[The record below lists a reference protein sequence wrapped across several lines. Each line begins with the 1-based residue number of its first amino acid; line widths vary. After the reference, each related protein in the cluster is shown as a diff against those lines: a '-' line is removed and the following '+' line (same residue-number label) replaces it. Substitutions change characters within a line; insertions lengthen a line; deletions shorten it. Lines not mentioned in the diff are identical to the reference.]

1 MRAYRTHPTMRA
13 TACFICYV
21 YLEMVMPDLL
31 KIIFEIASFLIQF
44 ILAVV
49 GLWYCI
55 ETRKLRIES
64 EKQTNN
70 SLMQKKLLITPYL
83 LLGIAVSADDITK
96 RIDVDDEFKKQIK
109 DKIRRDFKISDP
121 ADIDEHFHKII
132 TNFSKISIV
141 SIINVTDKIA
151 SDISV
156 YIYDNKAK
164 NFTSSTRLPQV
175 LVKEDTRNIL
185 IDGNP
190 LSKEEFLEEIKGKY
204 NIKTISEYLS
214 NHTQTKNH
222 NSLILVAFMDIEGNS
237 SMFIRPFE
245 RRGNQS
251 FHSPQHLIS

>member
-1 MRAYRTHPTMRA
+1 
-13 TACFICYV
+13 
-21 YLEMVMPDLL
+21 MPDSIKLL
-31 KIIFEIASFLIQF
+31 FEIANPLIQF
-44 ILAVV
+44 TLAGI

-96 RIDVDDEFKKQIK
+96 DDEFKNQIK
-109 DKIRRDFKISDP
+109 DKIRRDFNISDP
-121 ADIDEHFHKII
+121 ADIDEHFHEII

-164 NFTSSTRLPQV
+164 NFTSNNTSPQV
-175 LVKEDTRNIL
+175 LLKGDTQNIL

-204 NIKTISEYLS
+204 NIKIKTISEYLS

>member
-1 MRAYRTHPTMRA
+1 
-13 TACFICYV
+13 
-21 YLEMVMPDLL
+21 MPDLL

-55 ETRKLRIES
+55 ETRKLRLES

-96 RIDVDDEFKKQIK
+96 RIDVDDEFKNQLK
-109 DKIRRDFKISDP
+109 DQIRRDFKISDP

-132 TNFSKISIV
+132 TNFSNTSIV

-151 SDISV
+151 CDISA

-164 NFTSSTRLPQV
+164 NFTSSNTLPQV
-175 LVKEDTRNIL
+175 LVKGDTENIL
-185 IDGNP
+185 INGNP

-237 SMFIRPFE
+237 SMFIRPFA

>member
-1 MRAYRTHPTMRA
+1 
-13 TACFICYV
+13 
-21 YLEMVMPDLL
+21 
-31 KIIFEIASFLIQF
+31 
-44 ILAVV
+44 
-49 GLWYCI
+49 
-55 ETRKLRIES
+55 
-64 EKQTNN
+64 
-70 SLMQKKLLITPYL
+70 MQKKLLITPYL

-96 RIDVDDEFKKQIK
+96 DDEFKNQIK
-109 DKIRRDFKISDP
+109 DKIQRDFKISDP
-121 ADIDEHFHKII
+121 ADIDEHFHEII

-164 NFTSSTRLPQV
+164 NFTSNNTSPQV
-175 LVKEDTRNIL
+175 LLKGDTQNIL

-204 NIKTISEYLS
+204 NIKIKTISEYLS